1 MDEYDEIARAGI
13 LPSWEVYDADGQ
25 RIGEVDEV
33 GDTSLVVRLTTS
45 FDTAFEVDFRDVE
58 SAGDGRVDLSIAADE
73 LTANLQDAG

>member
-13 LPSWEVYDADGQ
+13 QPSWEVYDADGD
-25 RIGEVDEV
+25 RIGDVDEV
-33 GDTSLVVRLTTS
+33 GDTSLVVRASTA

-73 LTANLQDAG
+73 LTANL